1 MNRPPWGVDQKRI
14 KDETMELAEKKSIEI
29 SDRAVVH
36 VKRFIE
42 NEGKADAVVRVGVR
56 GGGCSGLSYVLQ
68 FEDASSIGMMDHV
81 IEKDGIRVVVD
92 KKSILF
98 LAGTTLDYE
107 DGLSGKGFTFKNPNA
122 RQSCGCGESFS
133 I

>member
-1 MNRPPWGVDQKRI
+1 
-14 KDETMELAEKKSIEI
+14 MELAQKKSIEI

-36 VKRFIE
+36 VRRFME

>member
-1 MNRPPWGVDQKRI
+1 MKIV
-14 KDETMELAEKKSIEI
+14 ELAEKKRSIEVT
-29 SDRAVVH
+29 DKAVENIT
-36 VKRFIE
+36 RFLE
-42 NEGKADAVVRVGVR
+42 NDGKTDSIVRVGVR

-68 FEDASSIGMMDHV
+68 FEDASTIGMMDSV
-81 IEKDGIRVVVD
+81 IEKGGVRIVVD

-122 RQSCGCGESFS
+122 RQACGCGESFS

>member
-1 MNRPPWGVDQKRI
+1 V
-14 KDETMELAEKKSIEI
+14 ELAEKDKSIEVTNM
-29 SDRAVVH
+29 AVENI
-36 VKRFIE
+36 KRFMK
-42 NEGKADAVVRVGVR
+42 NEDKPNSIVRVGVR
-56 GGGCSGLSYVLQ
+56 GGGCSGLSYVFQ
-68 FEDASSIGMMDHV
+68 FEDADTIGLMDTV
-81 IEKDGIRVVVD
+81 IEKDGVRIAVD

-122 RQSCGCGESFS
+122 RQACGCGESFS

>member
-1 MNRPPWGVDQKRI
+1 M
-14 KDETMELAEKKSIEI
+14 SIEVT
-29 SDRAVVH
+29 DAAVEH
-36 VKRFIE
+36 VKRFME
-42 NEGKADAVVRVGVR
+42 KEGKTDAVVRVGVR

-68 FEDASSIGMMDHV
+68 FESADTVGLMDHV
-81 IEKDGIRVVVD
+81 IEKDSVRVVVD
-92 KKSILF
+92 KKSMLY

-133 I
+133 A

>member
-1 MNRPPWGVDQKRI
+1 
-14 KDETMELAEKKSIEI
+14 MELAEKKTSMEVT
-29 SDRAVVH
+29 DMAVANIR
-36 VKRFIE
+36 RFME
-42 NEGKADAVVRVGVR
+42 TDGKADAVVRVGVR

-68 FEDASSIGMMDHV
+68 FEDAGTIGAMDRV

-92 KKSILF
+92 KKSMLY

-107 DGLSGKGFTFKNPNA
+107 DGLSGKGFTFKNPNS